1 MAETKPTYEGR
12 TRKYIVADDVHEYIK
27 SHGGG
32 RFLTEYFRKI
42 MAYEAA
48 QGLTRK

>member
-1 MAETKPTYEGR
+1 METKPSYEGR

-27 SHGGG
+27 MNGGG
-32 RFLTEYFRKI
+32 KFLTEYFRKI

>member
-1 MAETKPTYEGR
+1 METKPSYEGR

-27 SHGGG
+27 MNGGG
-32 RFLTEYFRKI
+32 KFLTEYFRKI

-48 QGLTRK
+48 QGIRK

>member
-1 MAETKPTYEGR
+1 MAETKPAYEGR

-32 RFLTEYFRKI
+32 KFLTEYFRKI